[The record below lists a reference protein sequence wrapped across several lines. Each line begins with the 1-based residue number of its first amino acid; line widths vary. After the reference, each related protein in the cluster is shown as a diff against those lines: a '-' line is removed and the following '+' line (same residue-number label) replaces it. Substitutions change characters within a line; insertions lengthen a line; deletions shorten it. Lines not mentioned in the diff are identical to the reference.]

1 MFDVSFSFTS
11 VEALLLAL
19 TRVFREDWK
28 KSLDLTV
35 NIVYIFFCF
44 STFSQFH
51 KLIVHH
57 KVVCVC
63 VCVCVYVL
71 AGRGRGWGGEERE
84 KRTRE
89 LML

>member
-1 MFDVSFSFTS
+1 MQLCNEGHRERSSHVGGGLSLPDLSIPIIPFVSP
-11 VEALLLAL
+11 EALLLAL

-51 KLIVHH
+51 KLIIHH
-57 KVVCVC
+57 KV
-63 VCVCVYVL
+63 
-71 AGRGRGWGGEERE
+71 
-84 KRTRE
+84 TRE
-89 LML
+89 GGKGSM

>member
-1 MFDVSFSFTS
+1 MSASLFVALSPSPF
-11 VEALLLAL
+11 VCLEALLLAL

-51 KLIVHH
+51 KLIIHH
-57 KVVCVC
+57 KVM
-63 VCVCVYVL
+63 
-71 AGRGRGWGGEERE
+71 GEEEGRWRE
-84 KRTRE
+84 ACCANA
-89 LML
+89 

>member
-1 MFDVSFSFTS
+1 MTASFFVASALSPSPF
-11 VEALLLAL
+11 VCLEALLLAL

-51 KLIVHH
+51 KLIIHH
-57 KVVCVC
+57 KVMGKRRGGG
-63 VCVCVYVL
+63 
-71 AGRGRGWGGEERE
+71 GRLVVRMPR
-84 KRTRE
+84 
-89 LML
+89 L

>member
-1 MFDVSFSFTS
+1 MLASSPWPLLCLLPL
-11 VEALLLAL
+11 EALLLAL

-51 KLIVHH
+51 KLIIHH
-57 KVVCVC
+57 KVMREGEGGRVV
-63 VCVCVYVL
+63 VL
-71 AGRGRGWGGEERE
+71 VPR
-84 KRTRE
+84 
-89 LML
+89 L